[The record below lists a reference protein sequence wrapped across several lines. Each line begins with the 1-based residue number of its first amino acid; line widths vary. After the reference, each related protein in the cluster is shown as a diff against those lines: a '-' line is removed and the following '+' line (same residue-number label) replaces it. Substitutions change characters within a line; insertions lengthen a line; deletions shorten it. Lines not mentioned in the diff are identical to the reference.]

1 MTTSPP
7 RHRSLSL
14 GSLATVLSIAAG
26 CATWADTARTT
37 IEVSAVGVDVADHA
51 VADALERTCADVAE
65 LPARSPERAAA
76 LDACLASHHYDDAI
90 VAIRVADRALRAAQA
105 AVDAG
110 ERLDDDAPWRSAAA
124 CLAASV
130 TEVLAAVQ
138 ASGVDVPPALTTGAS
153 LLAAIAGD
161 CAAPDDEDGA
171 DGGAGTIHAADL
183 LQGDGFTPGVARG
196 GLLS

>member
-1 MTTSPP
+1 MTTHPP
-7 RHRSLSL
+7 RSRSLAS
-14 GSLATVLSIAAG
+14 SLASTALLVVLALTAIAG

-51 VADALERTCADVAE
+51 VADALTTTCHDVAE
-65 LPARSPERAAA
+65 LPAASPERAAA
-76 LDACLASHHYDDAI
+76 LDACLDAHGFDDAI

-110 ERLDDDAPWRSAAA
+110 EKIDDDAPWRSAAA

-161 CAAPDDEDGA
+161 CVAADDEDPVA
-171 DGGAGTIHAADL
+171 RHLPRSLGG
-183 LQGDGFTPGVARG
+183 QGVARG

>member
-1 MTTSPP
+1 MTTSPS

-14 GSLATVLSIAAG
+14 GLLATVALLIVSLSIALSA
-26 CATWADTARTT
+26 CATWADTARAT

-110 ERLDDDAPWRSAAA
+110 ERIDDDAPWRSAAA

-161 CAAPDDEDGA
+161 CRPDVPP
-171 DGGAGTIHAADL
+171 DGGIAGLPGTPSGHSAA
-183 LQGDGFTPGVARG
+183 V
-196 GLLS
+196 LS